1 MDEIVAVWESEGQ
14 FNTRK
19 SSISNL
25 QIIIIQSN
33 QYSILNNLLF
43 NIGQT
48 AFTNI
53 HRIQLSEI
61 GYNQFI
67 HSIQCIRSDID
78 FLQID
83 KSTEIQWNHW
93 IAYFVSHS
101 SRKCD
106 IGGNGR
112 NGIELWNGWNSG
124 CMGEWRPVQY
134 M

>member
-25 QIIIIQSN
+25 QIIIIIIIQSN

-48 AFTNI
+48 VFTNI

-61 GYNQFI
+61 GCNQFI
-67 HSIQCIRSDID
+67 HSIQCIRSDMD
-78 FLQID
+78 FIQID
-83 KSTEIQWNHW
+83 KSTEI
-93 IAYFVSHS
+93 
-101 SRKCD
+101 
-106 IGGNGR
+106 
-112 NGIELWNGWNSG
+112 
-124 CMGEWRPVQY
+124 
-134 M
+134 

>member
-1 MDEIVAVWESEGQ
+1 MDVIVAVWESEGQ

-25 QIIIIQSN
+25 QIIIIIQSN
-33 QYSILNNLLF
+33 LFSILNNLLF

-48 AFTNI
+48 VFTNI

-61 GYNQFI
+61 GCNQFI

-83 KSTEIQWNHW
+83 KSKEIQ
-93 IAYFVSHS
+93 
-101 SRKCD
+101 
-106 IGGNGR
+106 
-112 NGIELWNGWNSG
+112 
-124 CMGEWRPVQY
+124 
-134 M
+134 

>member
-1 MDEIVAVWESEGQ
+1 MDVIVAVWESEGQ
-14 FNTRK
+14 FNICK

-61 GYNQFI
+61 GCNQFI
-67 HSIQCIRSDID
+67 HSIQCIRSDMD

-101 SRKCD
+101 SRKID
-106 IGGNGR
+106 YPG
-112 NGIELWNGWNSG
+112 
-124 CMGEWRPVQY
+124 
-134 M
+134 